1 MLTLE
6 IMLASLIS
14 NLGDLKC
21 LPVGKV
27 EKDNLLDI
35 VEENLF
41 FFYDNLEIVTTNII
55 ILTCY
60 KLILK
65 NGWYLACAS
74 LQVGGLNVRSSFRFF
89 LVYVI
94 IVR

>member
-1 MLTLE
+1 MLTLD

-21 LPVGKV
+21 LPVGKD

-41 FFYDNLEIVTTNII
+41 FFYDNLEIVTTNIT
-55 ILTCY
+55 ILT
-60 KLILK
+60 
-65 NGWYLACAS
+65 YL
-74 LQVGGLNVRSSFRFF
+74 L
-89 LVYVI
+89 
-94 IVR
+94 